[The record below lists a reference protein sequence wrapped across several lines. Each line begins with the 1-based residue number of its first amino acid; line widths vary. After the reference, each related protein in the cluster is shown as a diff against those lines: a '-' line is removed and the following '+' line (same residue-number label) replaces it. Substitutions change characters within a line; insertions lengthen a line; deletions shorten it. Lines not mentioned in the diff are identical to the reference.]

1 MHDSQQ
7 ASSKDRNEMSIIE
20 GGQTEFT
27 YGEVM
32 FHQFVA
38 LLNLAEPKPGDVLW
52 DIGCGGAK
60 PQTIAALAFPFLKS
74 CKGVELLDNL
84 FSVAENAT

>member
-1 MHDSQQ
+1 
-7 ASSKDRNEMSIIE
+7 MSIIE

-38 LLNLAEPKPGDVLW
+38 LMNLADPKPGEIFW
-52 DIGCGGAK
+52 DIGCGGGK
-60 PQTIAALAFPFLKS
+60 PQAIAALVFPFLKS
-74 CKGVELLDNL
+74 CKGIELLDNL
-84 FSVAENAT
+84 FNVATDASAHLQYLLD

>member
-1 MHDSQQ
+1 
-7 ASSKDRNEMSIIE
+7 MSIIE

-32 FHQFVA
+32 FHQFIA
-38 LLNLAEPKPGDVLW
+38 LMNLVEPKEGDIFW

-60 PQTIAALAFPFLKS
+60 PLAIAALSFPFLKS
-74 CKGVELLDNL
+74 CKGIELLDNL
-84 FSVAENAT
+84 F